1 MAETRFNS
9 DRCRLEKKMQQ
20 MTDPGR
26 YIMNVPGLGE
36 YPSFVEDPQILPQ
49 KWGANLYTDAVQLES
64 SLWGINRNLSK
75 DCLGKDEY
83 QKFSVPSAKPL
94 SYPVNHSLFTEQ
106 SRAIMPPWTVF
117 DQPQNRY
124 DFLPLNPQENVCRT
138 FENNLSTRILE
149 KDIYVQKIDCRY
161 FNQANNV
168 HPGGQTK
175 QTNFL

>member
-9 DRCRLEKKMQQ
+9 DPCRLEKKMQQ

-26 YIMNVPGLGE
+26 YIINVPGTGD
-36 YPSFVEDPQILPQ
+36 YPSFVEDPQIVPQ
-49 KWGANLYTDAVQLES
+49 KWGANLYSHSTQLES
-64 SLWGINRNLSK
+64 ALWGINRNLGK

-83 QKFSVPSAKPL
+83 QRFETPEARPI
-94 SYPVNHSLFTEQ
+94 SYPVNSSLFTEQ

-117 DQPQNRY
+117 DIQQNRY
-124 DFLPLNPQENVCRT
+124 DYLPLNPQENTCRV

-149 KDIYVQKIDCRY
+149 KDNYVEKIDCRF
-161 FNQANNV
+161 FNQASTIGN
-168 HPGGQTK
+168 QAK